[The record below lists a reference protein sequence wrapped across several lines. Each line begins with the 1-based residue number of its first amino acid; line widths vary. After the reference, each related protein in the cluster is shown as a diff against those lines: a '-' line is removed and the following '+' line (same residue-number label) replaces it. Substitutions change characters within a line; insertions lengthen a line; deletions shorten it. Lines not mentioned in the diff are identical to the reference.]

1 MVQVTRAAGAP
12 TFQPGDFSTLSQ
24 LIVCCHIFISG
35 GHTVAILYTVVCAA
49 ICAQAADTL
58 KYGAGC
64 GVFFLNHFYLEKKV
78 GGGGRGGGQI
88 LENCLHKCM
97 PDRDKAIRQGKVE
110 GT

>member
-24 LIVCCHIFISG
+24 LIACCHIFISG

-58 KYGAGC
+58 KYGAGLR
-64 GVFFLNHFYLEKKV
+64 GFFPQPFLPGEKKL
-78 GGGGRGGGQI
+78 RGGANSGE
-88 LENCLHKCM
+88 LPTM
-97 PDRDKAIRQGKVE
+97 
-110 GT
+110 